1 MTTQANLKINDRNY
15 VIQEEEGE
23 DKNSN
28 KSFEIEPGNNLLTQV
43 DLNNSQASEDK
54 KSENKFKIKM
64 TSSDIINQMSHNE
77 FNTFKDTNTN
87 QHHATSATVKKIFVN
102 QSEPDLRKFHR
113 EKTELDP
120 KQLKFNKK
128 LSTVLNTT
136 PDRPAIK
143 GRTLLKSNNKDD
155 TFKEFFNLTYQ
166 SLKLNSEDIE
176 PFLYVINTK
185 YNLFKFL

>member
-1 MTTQANLKINDRNY
+1 MTIQANLKINDRNY

-23 DKNSN
+23 DKTSN
-28 KSFEIEPGNNLLTQV
+28 KSFEFEPCNNLLTQV

-64 TSSDIINQMSHNE
+64 TSSDIINQMSQNE

-87 QHHATSATVKKIFVN
+87 QHQSTSTTVKKIVVN
-102 QSEPDLRKFHR
+102 QSEPDFRKFQR
-113 EKTELDP
+113 EKTESDI

-155 TFKEFFNLTYQ
+155 NFKEFFNLTYQ

-176 PFLYVINTK
+176 PFLFVINRIF
-185 YNLFKFL
+185 LFKI